1 MKVEDF
7 GKKHLKVYCKDSGGD
22 GDDPTNSQMGRLWIV
37 GMVGIE
43 PDGAWGDDDREE
55 EGGVDEEMEECYV
68 QL

>member
-22 GDDPTNSQMGRLWIV
+22 GDDPTNSQMGRIWIV
-37 GMVGIE
+37 DVDWIE

-55 EGGVDEEMEECYV
+55 EDGVDKEMVGCYD

>member
-22 GDDPTNSQMGRLWIV
+22 GDDPTNSQMGRIWIV
-37 GMVGIE
+37 DLDWME